1 VDDTV
6 FLVEALE
13 YHHPCIASRP
23 LLIQDSSMN
32 LRRLVF
38 ALLIAV
44 LPSSVLGGDWTEFR
58 GPSRQ
63 GLSDA
68 VGLPLTWSESQN
80 VAWKVPVPGTAW
92 SSPVVQDGLIYL
104 TTAVGIGEGERPP
117 QSLRVLC
124 LEAASGRTV
133 WDVEAFRQPGG
144 ERIEIHQKNSH
155 ASPTPIVEEDR
166 LYVHFGPHGTA
177 CLNTA
182 DGAILWETREL
193 EYKPTHGTGGSPALA
208 GDLLI
213 ICCDGHDVQYVAG
226 LDKENGE
233 VRWKTPRDTSPAK
246 GFSFCT
252 PIVIEAAG
260 RSQAV
265 CPGSDAVFAYDPAT
279 GEEIWRVRYEGG
291 YSVVPRPVAGNGLV
305 YVCSGFGD
313 GRLMAVDPAGTGDIT
328 DSHVRWTLKRGVPK
342 SPSVLLVEQTIFMVD
357 DQGIATCVDAL
368 TGEVH
373 WTQRLGGK
381 FSASPIHAQ
390 GRIYCQ
396 DEAGTTVVF
405 RAAREYEE
413 LARNVL
419 ADGERTFASFAVV
432 DDALL
437 LRSEKHL
444 YRIENEHAPA
454 GGR

>member
-1 VDDTV
+1 
-6 FLVEALE
+6 
-13 YHHPCIASRP
+13 
-23 LLIQDSSMN
+23 MN

-38 ALLIAV
+38 ALLIAA
-44 LPSSVLGGDWTEFR
+44 LPFSASGGDWTEFR

-68 VGLPLTWSESQN
+68 VDLPLTWSESEN
-80 VAWKVPVPGTAW
+80 IAWKVPVPGAAW
-92 SSPVVQDGLIYL
+92 SSPVVQADHIYL
-104 TTAVGIGEGERPP
+104 TTAVAVAEGTTPP

-124 LEAASGRTV
+124 LEADSGRTI

-144 ERIEIHQKNSH
+144 EDVEIHQKNSH
-155 ASPTPIVEEDR
+155 ASPTPIVESDR

-177 CLNTA
+177 CLDTA
-182 DGAILWETREL
+182 DGAIVWQTREL
-193 EYKPTHGTGGSPALA
+193 QYKPTHGTGGSPALA

-226 LDKENGE
+226 LDKQRGE
-233 VRWKTPRDTSPAK
+233 VRWKTPRDTSPDK
-246 GFSFCT
+246 GFSFST
-252 PIVIEAAG
+252 PTIIEVDG
-260 RSQAV
+260 HSQAI
-265 CPGSDAVFAYDPAT
+265 CPGSDAVFAYAPQT
-279 GEEIWRVRYEGG
+279 GQEIWRVRYEGG

-313 GRLMAVDPAGTGDIT
+313 ARLLAIDPTGAGDLT
-328 DSHVRWTLKRGVPK
+328 DSHVKWSLKRGVPK
-342 SPSVLLVEQTIFMVD
+342 SPSVLLVEQAIFMVD

-368 TGEVH
+368 SGEVC

-381 FSASPIHAQ
+381 FSASPLYAN

-396 DEAGTTVVF
+396 DEAGTTIVF
-405 RAAREYEE
+405 EAAPDYQE
-413 LARNVL
+413 LARNTL

-432 DDALL
+432 DNALL

-444 YRIENEHAPA
+444 YRIEE
-454 GGR
+454 